1 MENKT
6 NHKLL
11 VELAINAKHKAI
23 SPTGYHCG
31 AAVLSDSGKIY
42 TGCNLGS
49 EDGIFNIC
57 AEQVA
62 ICKMLS
68 EENGASFHQ
77 IAVVGGHGDEL
88 IYTTPCGVCRQLI
101 AEFGKDI
108 EVICAYEEKD
118 SIVEKVFNIRE
129 LLPEGYQM

>member
-1 MENKT
+1 MS

-11 VELAINAKHKAI
+11 VELAIKAKRRAM

-42 TGCNLGS
+42 TGCNLGT

-57 AEQVA
+57 AERVA
-62 ICKMLS
+62 ISKMLS
-68 EENGASFHQ
+68 EEGQTSFHK

-88 IYTTPCGVCRQLI
+88 VYTTPCGVCRQLI
-101 AEFGKDI
+101 AESGEDI
-108 EVICAYEEKD
+108 EVICAYEEHDELK
-118 SIVEKVFNIRE
+118 EKIFKIKE
-129 LLPEGYQM
+129 LLPESFNM

>member
-1 MENKT
+1 MGN
-6 NHKLL
+6 KLL
-11 VELAINAKHKAI
+11 IELALSAKNKAV

-68 EENGASFHQ
+68 EEGQTTFQ
-77 IAVVGGHGDEL
+77 KIAVVGGHGDEL
-88 IYTTPCGVCRQLI
+88 RFTTPCGVCRQLI
-101 AEFGKDI
+101 SEFGKGI
-108 EVICAYEEKD
+108 EVICAYEEGDEIK
-118 SIVEKVFNIRE
+118 EKIYKIEE
-129 LLPEGYQM
+129 LLPKSFEL